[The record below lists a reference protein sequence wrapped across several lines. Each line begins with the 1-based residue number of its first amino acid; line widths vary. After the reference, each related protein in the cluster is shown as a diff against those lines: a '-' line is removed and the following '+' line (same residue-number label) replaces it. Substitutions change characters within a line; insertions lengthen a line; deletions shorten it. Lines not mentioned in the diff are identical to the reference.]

1 MTGVAEAGLH
11 SYVAEIERAG
21 AAWSGQE
28 PSWLTRRREQAS
40 ECFQTLGFPSTSEEE
55 WRFTNVAPIAK
66 TGFTLPADGR
76 RSVAPSSVTPLSL
89 STLASA
95 ELVFVNGR
103 YAAGLSIIGT
113 LPRGIRVETLATA
126 LVAHPDQVEPYLT
139 RVAGF
144 GRQAF
149 TALNTALF
157 ADGAFVQ
164 VPANVTLDAP
174 IHVLFISTG
183 QGDHVPTM
191 SHPRLLVVAGE
202 SSHVPIIESYVGAS
216 DHSSSRGDGVYFTN
230 AVTEVIVGDNAS
242 VEHYKLQQETA
253 HASHIATMHVIG
265 RRNARF
271 QSHALSFGGSLV
283 RNDVIAVLDGEGI
296 DCTLNGLYLADD
308 RRLMR
313 GAGAPGVIVDNHTT
327 IDHAKPHCGSREI
340 YKGILAGHARAVFN
354 GKIIVRPDAQKTDA
368 KQTNKALLL
377 SEDAQINTKPQL
389 EIFANDVKCTHGAA
403 VGQMDDE
410 AMFYLRARGLGLAEA
425 RNLLIHAFASD
436 VLNRL
441 PLEPLRTRAEA
452 ALLRQ
457 LPNEG

>member
-1 MTGVAEAGLH
+1 MTGVVEAGLH
-11 SYVAEIERAG
+11 SYIAEIERAG
-21 AAWSGQE
+21 AARSGRE
-28 PSWLTRRREQAS
+28 PSWLTSAREEAS
-40 ECFQTLGFPSTSEEE
+40 ERFRTLGFPSTNEEE
-55 WRFTNVAPIAK
+55 WRFTSVAPIAK
-66 TGFTLPADGR
+66 TGFTRPAEL
-76 RSVAPSSVTPLSL
+76 RSAIAPSSVTPFSL

-103 YAAGLSIIGT
+103 YAAGLSIIRT
-113 LPRGIRVETLATA
+113 LPRGIRVETLASV
-126 LVAHPDQVEPYLT
+126 LVSHPDQIEPYLT
-139 RVAGF
+139 RVAGL

-157 ADGAFVQ
+157 ADGAFVH
-164 VPANVTLDAP
+164 VPASVTLDAP
-174 IHVLFISTG
+174 IHVLFISTARG
-183 QGDHVPTM
+183 NDVPTM
-191 SHPRLLVVAGE
+191 SHPRVLVVAGE
-202 SSHVPIIESYVGAS
+202 SSHVSIIESYVGARDDAS
-216 DHSSSRGDGVYFTN
+216 PRGDGAYFTN

-253 HASHIATMHVIG
+253 RASHIATMHVIG
-265 RRNARF
+265 QRNARF
-271 QSHALSFGGSLV
+271 QSHSLSFGGSFV
-283 RNDVIAVLDGEGI
+283 RNDVIAVLDGEGV

-308 RRLMR
+308 RQL
-313 GAGAPGVIVDNHTT
+313 VDNHTT
-327 IDHAKPHCGSREI
+327 IDHARPHCGSREM

-354 GKIIVRPDAQKTDA
+354 GKIVVRPDAQKTDA

-410 AMFYLRARGLGLAEA
+410 AIFYLRARGLGIAEA
-425 RNLLIHAFASD
+425 RNLLIHAFAGD
-436 VLNRL
+436 VLNRM

-452 ALLRQ
+452 VLLQQ